1 MSAIKVFAFKAEYR
15 GTGENAK
22 RIDWVNIGPVGLVFT
37 NTTWYRVSELNPANL
52 RRNDRDP
59 EGISHAAM
67 ERRWAYIEKHYE
79 AWLKGQELPLE
90 GTPLAAWG
98 GISKEVAEAFI
109 KAGVRTVEEVAAL
122 RDSDKGRIPVPGVH
136 DYIKAAKSFLD
147 NAGRVDTDER
157 MKALEAN
164 NSKLAD
170 ELKAATELL
179 EQLTKGK
186 RQKDAA

>member
-1 MSAIKVFAFKAEYR
+1 MSAIKIFAFKSEFR

-37 NTTWYRVSELNPANL
+37 NTTWYRVSELNPANIK
-52 RRNDRDP
+52 RSDRDP
-59 EGISHAAM
+59 EGLSQMAM
-67 ERRWAYIEKHYE
+67 ERRWAQIEKHYQ

-98 GISKEVAEAFI
+98 GISKDVAEAFV
-109 KAGVRTVEEVAAL
+109 KAGVQTVEEVAAL
-122 RDSDKGRIPVPGVH
+122 RDTDKGRIPVPGVN

-147 NAGRVDTDER
+147 NAGRVDTDDR
-157 MKALEAN
+157 MKALEQN
-164 NSKLAD
+164 NQRLAE

-179 EQLTKGK
+179 EQVTKGK